1 MIQKDALI
9 EAAHSPL
16 RQGRLFIVALLL
28 GLAAALIPALCFSGP
43 PATRATG
50 SAFDPSTSIVALH
63 GRDQA
68 LSLPDTVRDKTPG
81 KALPAWI
88 EAAPLSLPLP
98 VLLRTAAASQFP
110 APNPAR
116 DSLRRMTAA
125 QPRAPPVGA
134 A

>member
-9 EAAHSPL
+9 EAARSPL

-50 SAFDPSTSIVALH
+50 SAFDPSTNIVALH

-68 LSLPDTVRDKTPG
+68 LTLPDTVRDKASD
-81 KALPAWI
+81 KVLAAWI
-88 EAAPLSLPLP
+88 VAPHLGRLLP
-98 VLLRTAAASQFP
+98 VLVLAAAALQFP
-110 APNPAR
+110 TPNPAR

-134 A
+134 